1 MHLHR
6 LLNAVVTGWQ
16 QFSFAL
22 HAATL
27 HLGDFDATDAAD
39 AHRLEV
45 LLMAEDRD
53 RVAGGIVG
61 VGPGGGVVDRG
72 GAGNRPALGI
82 AEDLALGVG
91 ERHGLGHRHLAAV
104 DLDRDLLLEVGRRDL
119 VHADELAVDIAGEE
133 AVFFG
138 EHEPMTKAVFQW
150 PRRAVR

>member
-1 MHLHR
+1 
-6 LLNAVVTGWQ
+6 
-16 QFSFAL
+16 
-22 HAATL
+22 
-27 HLGDFDATDAAD
+27 
-39 AHRLEV
+39 
-45 LLMAEDRD
+45 MAEDRD

-72 GAGNRPALGI
+72 GAGNRSALGI
-82 AEDLALGVG
+82 AKNLALGVG
-91 ERHGLGHRHLAAV
+91 DRHGLGNRHLAAV

-138 EHEPMTKAVFQW
+138 KHEPMTKAVFQW